1 HPFAQAVQD
10 LLRGDA
16 DQPRGGE
23 GQDRRAD
30 GGGDEQCDG
39 ADERGEVAVDG
50 RGDALSEGVSD
61 EYRYAAEE
69 DGGGGDDDGEEDDL
83 APVRSDRGHEPCT
96 GRGRCLRWQLFD
108 LVVAV
113 ESDGTHARPPS
124 CAWASAMALAPMSSR

>member
-1 HPFAQAVQD
+1 PFAQAVQD

-30 GGGDEQCDG
+30 GGGDEQRDG

-50 RGDALSEGVSD
+50 RGDALIEGVSD
-61 EYRYAAEE
+61 EYRCDDEQDRGE
-69 DGGGGDDDGEEDDL
+69 DDDDGEE
-83 APVRSDRGHEPCT
+83 AEHAQVRSDQGHEQGT
-96 GRGRCLRWQLFD
+96 GLGRDVRWQLFD

-113 ESDGTHARPPS
+113 ESYGTNARPPS
-124 CAWASAMALAPMSSR
+124 